1 MPIRDVGFRIPAVQ
15 SVRHH
20 HIGSLSAVLLLLTA
34 LISGCAT
41 KYGTRSISG
50 RILGKTAF
58 GPDQEANPVENA
70 RIKIQVYEPAAK
82 KPEEGPR
89 FKLPHGI
96 DALINLRGV
105 AVTDREGAYIF
116 DSLFTPWVDEEEH
129 PLIRGWT
136 YKIEIVAPGYYIYEE
151 DFVYEG
157 EVIQVRDFVLERK
170 PNDVEDT
177 TGGVSENTH
186 LMRPAS
192 SKRFE

>member
-1 MPIRDVGFRIPAVQ
+1 MPTGGFGVTVPAVM
-15 SVRHH
+15 SARHQRT
-20 HIGSLSAVLLLLTA
+20 GFLSAFLLLLTA
-34 LISGCAT
+34 LGPGCAT
-41 KYGTRSISG
+41 TYGARSISG
-50 RILGKTAF
+50 QVLGKVAI
-58 GPDQEANPVENA
+58 GPDLEARPVENA

-82 KPEEGPR
+82 RPEEGPR

-96 DALINLRGV
+96 DALVNLRGV
-105 AVTDREGAYIF
+105 AVTDSAGLYIF

-136 YKIEIVAPGYYIYEE
+136 YRVEIVAPGYYIYEE

-157 EVIQVRDFVLERK
+157 EGIQVRDFVLERK